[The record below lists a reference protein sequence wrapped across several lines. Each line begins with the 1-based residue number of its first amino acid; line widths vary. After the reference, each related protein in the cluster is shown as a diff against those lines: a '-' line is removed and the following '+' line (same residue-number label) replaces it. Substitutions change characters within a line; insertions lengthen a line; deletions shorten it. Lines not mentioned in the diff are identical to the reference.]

1 MTSLFRSPPRPSI
14 NRAGY
19 AESVPLVSPTR
30 GAGSDDDD
38 DGIIEDLETEV
49 NSSKVPLKLRTSF
62 TETLLNFI
70 KVPFESHGHTRTLA
84 TLESHG
90 HTRRPTSLETRA
102 LTRTRL
108 TNTHLTDTNWGPR
121 PLRIHKYNHACHTRV
136 PSAHSPS
143 PHDASARTRT
153 HAHLKSPKHTTDP
166 PMQFFPSGASPLT
179 DLLLFL
185 FMFNSSPL
193 IFCSLDFAGQSRI
206 WFLVPEQRIW
216 AVGVLHRPHWN
227 PISGH
232 AVAVLHAPAAAVQG
246 ANPTVAQ
253 QEVRARGGCSCHDGH
268 WSV

>member
-30 GAGSDDDD
+30 GAGSEDDD

-70 KVPFESHGHTRTLA
+70 KVPFESHGHTR
-84 TLESHG
+84 
-90 HTRRPTSLETRA
+90 RPTTLETRA

-121 PLRIHKYNHACHTRV
+121 PLHIQRYNHACHTRV
-136 PSAHSPS
+136 QSAHSPS

-166 PMQFFPSGASPLT
+166 PICNFSRVARLRSPIFFSFSSCST
-179 DLLLFL
+179 LLL
-185 FMFNSSPL
+185 
-193 IFCSLDFAGQSRI
+193 
-206 WFLVPEQRIW
+206 
-216 AVGVLHRPHWN
+216 
-227 PISGH
+227 
-232 AVAVLHAPAAAVQG
+232 
-246 ANPTVAQ
+246 
-253 QEVRARGGCSCHDGH
+253 
-268 WSV
+268 